1 VPVVQEGEAMMRWLP
16 LFLIWGDWLAVLV
29 ILLIIEVFA

>member
-1 VPVVQEGEAMMRWLP
+1 MNHWTRWLP